1 MIPQPLAVVLGLAT
15 AVMLCGWLVQERK
28 PNPHLAGLLWAA
40 CISFSALYYGVVA
53 PGALMPRLLV
63 AMMGGIGGFRLFM
76 HILQRML
83 AVPPDARPR
92 REGGSVRRLGLFVLT
107 GLSVAAFSLPLYVA
121 ASNPDEQATAWTVLG
136 AIVYLTGLSG
146 ETYADIQL
154 VKFRDAPRHRG
165 RVCRRGLWRTSRHP
179 NHFFAFVRWCGYP
192 LLAIGLPWPMWALTL
207 IGPALAAFVGYLRA
221 MASERRAEPALGE
234 AYRVYQR
241 TTSAF
246 VPWPPQR
253 DPGDAPPTASWYTPP
268 SATTAAVS
276 TKTSTRGTP
285 LPGAR
290 ITPMPSS
297 RPLTGPTTPRPERP
311 LSERDGAKKGN
322 GNEARVAAG
331 DVDT

>member
-1 MIPQPLAVVLGLAT
+1 MNSQPLVVVLGLAT
-15 AVMLCGWLVQERK
+15 VAMLCGWLVQERK

-83 AVPPDARPR
+83 AVPSDARPR
-92 REGGSVRRLGLFVLT
+92 SKGGSMRRLGAFVLT
-107 GLSVAAFSLPLYVA
+107 GVSVAAFSLPLYIA
-121 ASNPDEQATAWTVLG
+121 ASNPSDQATTWTFLG
-136 AIVYLTGLSG
+136 AIVYLAGLSG

-154 VKFRDAPRHRG
+154 AKFREAPRHRG

-179 NHFFAFVRWCGYP
+179 NHFFAVVRWCSYP
-192 LLAIGLPWPMWALTL
+192 LLAIGLPRPMWALTL
-207 IGPALAAFVGYLRA
+207 TGPVLAMFVGYLRA
-221 MASERRAEPALGE
+221 MASERRAEPVLGE
-234 AYRVYQR
+234 AYRAYRR

-246 VPWPPQR
+246 VPWPPVR
-253 DPGDAPPTASWYTPP
+253 DAGEAPASASWYTPP
-268 SATTAAVS
+268 PATGVGTAPKSAP
-276 TKTSTRGTP
+276 RGTP

-311 LSERDGAKKGN
+311 LSERDGARKSSGN
-322 GNEARVAAG
+322 GARIAAG
-331 DVDT
+331 DVDA